1 MDAPAGERL
10 AGDLAAIS
18 AAARDLGVS
27 PGDPAYPF
35 VVGIERMLGE
45 LAAKLDAHETALAK
59 MAGQI
64 ADTAGQRIADAAD
77 RSARSMVEFHHAAAK
92 LADRKWFWKASWIG
106 AAALAGAA
114 AVFGLAGFY
123 YGRESAPI
131 MATVHVQQGAG
142 FVAEIA
148 TLNDSGS
155 LWEYCLQHRTTP
167 DAAGNPQCLLPPV
180 RFMRTTTHAQTEGNG
195 MPRQH
200 QGTKQ

>member
-64 ADTAGQRIADAAD
+64 AGTAGRDIAESAD
-77 RSARSMVEFHHAAAK
+77 RSVRSLVEFHHKAARQ
-92 LADRKWFWKASWIG
+92 ADRQWWWKASAIG
-106 AAALAGAA
+106 AAAISGVA
-114 AVFGLAGFY
+114 AVMGIGGFY

-180 RFMRTTTHAQTEGNG
+180 RFMRMTAHEQTEGNG